1 MAFSPKK
8 IVFGVMFLLGILLGY
23 NICSQYSSIS
33 LSVETTAENDS
44 SSSCFDFNSEVY
56 EEDQI
61 VCETEFVA
69 VAEVYTQHQYL
80 LITCQSSRPFFS
92 VWQPPKLS

>member
-1 MAFSPKK
+1 
-8 IVFGVMFLLGILLGY
+8 MFLMGILLGY
-23 NICSQYSSIS
+23 SIYSQFSSIS

-80 LITCQSSRPFFS
+80 HITCLLSQPSFS

>member
-1 MAFSPKK
+1 
-8 IVFGVMFLLGILLGY
+8 MFLLGILLGY

-69 VAEVYTQHQYL
+69 VVYTQHQYL
-80 LITCQSSRPFFS
+80 HITCQSSRPFFS